1 MKWLIGT
8 FVVVVAT
15 IGIASVSSAGEKEN
29 HNAGQISDAQL
40 FELGLAGMQRV
51 DDREGRKI
59 RGTGFAFVFSSS
71 FATGGSLDTNLN
83 FGTGFQ
89 SVSTSSTGT
98 GTFAFSGAFAFAG
111 N

>member
-15 IGIASVSSAGEKEN
+15 IGITSTSSAGEKEN
-29 HNAGQISDAQL
+29 HNAGQVSDAQL
-40 FELGLAGMQRV
+40 FELGLGGMQRI
-51 DDREGRKI
+51 DDREGRRI

-71 FATGGSLDTNLN
+71 FASGGSLDIDFN
-83 FGTGFQ
+83 FGSGFQ
-89 SVSTSSTGT
+89 WVSTSSTGT
-98 GTFAFSGAFAFAG
+98 GTFALGGSFAFAG